1 MVTSRIFSI
10 KLGKNRRA
18 LALGFL
24 TSVLPL
30 SAGVWATAPSSLRE
44 GPSPQLRLS
53 PAASLELTRK
63 LIADRKFDLAAQVL
77 DTLEQVPAGEVD
89 KNDLLFLRGLLFLE
103 RGDFKPAIEVFR
115 TMLDQR
121 PEIVRVRLELA
132 RALFGARRDR
142 AAAYHF
148 RLALA
153 GDITDAARQ
162 NIRMF
167 LWLIEK
173 RKVWRINARANL
185 VPDTNVSAG
194 PRNSTIELNGIPFEL
209 DENGVARSG
218 LGFTIAAV
226 AEVFPRLSKHWRLEG
241 RAGGAFTDYSNRSF
255 DDLSLTAEFGL
266 RYEKNGSTLSVLASA
281 SRRVFGGEG
290 FNYTAGGRVVLQKG
304 LNRRT
309 ALQTSFG
316 AARVTYDRDVQRNG
330 AQYFFG
336 TTLQRALT
344 ARSLARVTTT
354 LTREQTATP
363 SLRNTTVQL
372 RAAYRRELPWG
383 ITAEAGPN
391 FYYRPFDDTDP
402 SFDPRVDWS
411 YGASVYITKRDWRL
425 YGFAPVF
432 SYEYIRNNSTIDRF
446 NFDRHRANIG
456 ITRTF

>member
-1 MVTSRIFSI
+1 MVTVRITPFFSHHR
-10 KLGKNRRA
+10 RRA
-18 LALGFL
+18 QVLGFAAL
-24 TSVLPL
+24 FIPL
-30 SAGVWATAPSSLRE
+30 SVGVGAAVPSVLRE

-53 PAASLELTRK
+53 PAASIELTRK
-63 LIADRKFDLAAQVL
+63 LIADRKFDLAEEVL
-77 DTLEQVPAGEVD
+77 NTLDQVPADTVD
-89 KNDLLFLRGLLFLE
+89 KNELLFLRGLLALE
-103 RGDFKPAIEVFR
+103 RGTFKAAIEIFR
-115 TMLDQR
+115 TMLDQH
-121 PEIVRVRLELA
+121 PEVVRVRLELA
-132 RALFGARRDR
+132 RALFGARQDR

-153 GDITDAARQ
+153 GNISDAARQ
-162 NIRMF
+162 NIQMF

-173 RKVWRINARANL
+173 RKVWRVNARANL

-194 PRNSTIELNGIPFEL
+194 PRNATIELNGIPFEL

-218 LGFTIAAV
+218 IGFTVAAV

-241 RAGGAFTDYSNRSF
+241 RVGGAFTDYSNRPF
-255 DDLSLTAEFGL
+255 DDLSLTAEVGP
-266 RYEKNGSTLSVLASA
+266 RYEKEGFTLSVLANA
-281 SRRVFGGEG
+281 SRRVFGGRG

-309 ALQTSFG
+309 AFQTSLG

-336 TTLQRALT
+336 TTLQRTLT
-344 ARSLARVTTT
+344 ARSLARATVTV
-354 LTREQTATP
+354 TREQTATP
-363 SLRNTTVQL
+363 SLRNTTFQV
-372 RAAYRRELPWG
+372 RTAYRRELPWG

-402 SFDPRVDWS
+402 DFDPRSDWS
-411 YGASVYITKRDWRL
+411 YGASVFITKRDWRL